1 VRRHDQPRH
10 AACLARAHSVHDHDL
25 MNAIT
30 TTPSNAIAAPGNGAG
45 ELIHRIADDVKT
57 IARDEVELVTQ
68 ELAHTARVAAAD
80 AAVVVLGGIV
90 ALIGFGLLCVAAV
103 VAIEPLIGSLAL
115 RLVIMAAVYMSA
127 GGVIAAKLAVKLKR
141 DMVPNLS
148 LAITEAKHTV
158 EDIKQ
163 GLAR

>member
-1 VRRHDQPRH
+1 
-10 AACLARAHSVHDHDL
+10 
-25 MNAIT
+25 
-30 TTPSNAIAAPGNGAG
+30 
-45 ELIHRIADDVKT
+45 
-57 IARDEVELVTQ
+57 
-68 ELAHTARVAAAD
+68 
-80 AAVVVLGGIV
+80 
-90 ALIGFGLLCVAAV
+90 
-103 VAIEPLIGSLAL
+103 
-115 RLVIMAAVYMSA
+115 MAAVYMSA